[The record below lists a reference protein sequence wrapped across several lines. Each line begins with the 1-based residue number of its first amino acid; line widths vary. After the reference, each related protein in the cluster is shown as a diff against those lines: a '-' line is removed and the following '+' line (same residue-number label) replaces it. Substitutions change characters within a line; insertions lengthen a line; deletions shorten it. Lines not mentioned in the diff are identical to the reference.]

1 MVNED
6 QAPESDDQA
15 QGDGGCD
22 GAAPADDA
30 GACDA
35 GGGDA
40 GGDAGACDGGG
51 DA

>member
-30 GACDA
+30 GACD

-40 GGDAGACDGGG
+40 
-51 DA
+51 